1 MAQYYFDYSS
11 VIIATTTIA
20 VGTSVYETKKV
31 SSNTI
36 VRTQNCLPVD
46 FGVIAA
52 NVSLEEKGSS

>member
-1 MAQYYFDYSS
+1 M
-11 VIIATTTIA
+11 VIATTTIA